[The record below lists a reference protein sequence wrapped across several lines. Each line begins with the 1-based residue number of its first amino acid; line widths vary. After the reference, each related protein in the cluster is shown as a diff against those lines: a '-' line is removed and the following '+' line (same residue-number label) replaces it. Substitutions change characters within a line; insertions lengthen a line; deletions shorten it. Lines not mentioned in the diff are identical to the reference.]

1 MLGTREP
8 PCHAVL
14 LAGWPRRPRWQS
26 CYRLWLDDPSS
37 WDVSPPPQQPDRCA
51 TVTYERLTRFCSK
64 RRYVTAA
71 RRGRSPLGPPA
82 GAARLP
88 RALEN
93 PRRDPPGTGCRL
105 TRCDGAP
112 RGWPTIP
119 MAWASARGI
128 ASECRWPLRRG
139 SSTRFGGGTSVA
151 PPSQERPARPGC
163 YGSRR
168 TLQELD
174 ALGCDAVQGYDVSRP
189 VPLRQPHP
197 LAPAAGGNAK
207 AAAPAMKAGSPTAPP
222 GSLAKLSSPSPRSA
236 LQRRRSVRVP
246 PTSYG

>member
-1 MLGTREP
+1 MSPLP
-8 PCHAVL
+8 H
-14 LAGWPRRPRWQS
+14 
-26 CYRLWLDDPSS
+26 SS
-37 WDVSPPPQQPDRCA
+37 QDRCA
-51 TVTYERLTRFCSK
+51 SVTYERLTRSCSK

-71 RRGRSPLGPPA
+71 RRGRHPLGPP
-82 GAARLP
+82 GGGR
-88 RALEN
+88 
-93 PRRDPPGTGCRL
+93 PPPKGLGEPLRGPAVMVCRL

-174 ALGCDAVQGYDVSRP
+174 APGCDAVQGYDVSRP

-207 AAAPAMKAGSPTAPP
+207 AAAPAMKAGSSTAPP